1 MEIVI
6 SIVDLLIFQRKK
18 INSDVLGIMKSLRTK
33 DGFYEVE
40 MTVQDDEL
48 DEYGVVNNAIYASYI
63 HSGKLIHLQK

>member
-1 MEIVI
+1 
-6 SIVDLLIFQRKK
+6 
-18 INSDVLGIMKSLRTK
+18 MKSLRTK